1 VRLLDRLADRYS
13 LRQGY
18 WEGMASGAAVYQST
32 WGDPNREKA
41 IANLVSAAQDAY
53 ASNGIVFACIL
64 VRLALFSEARFQLQ
78 SLVDKRLYGTPDL
91 AVLEHPWPGCTTG
104 ELLARMEQ
112 DVSLAGNAYVWKAAP
127 DRLVRVPPDQIT
139 IISEE
144 THGPAGHWRE
154 VVGYDWDP
162 SPIQAVA
169 PGQDDRS
176 EQAQILP
183 VDEVAHFTP
192 YPDPKANFRG
202 MSWVSPILREI
213 TADSAMTNY
222 KLSYLEH
229 AATPNM
235 LVRYQQRLRPDTVDA
250 IVERMEAKYAAGNAF
265 RTLVLDQG
273 ADADVV
279 GNTLEQLNY
288 ATVQG
293 AGADRIC
300 ADSGVDPVL
309 IGLRPGGAAVV
320 YEQAMRRLGD
330 VTLRPLWRGVCAA
343 LQKLVPNIPPAGVR
357 LWYDTSD
364 IAALQES
371 ETARAQV
378 AQVSSAALLTCVQAG
393 FTRESSVAFLAT
405 GDVSQLQA
413 APEAPPP
420 GQSGREAASTVPQ
433 GASAISDGNPSGEP
447 PRPSRKPGPEV
458 GNGKG
463 PTPKQMRPLP
473 KSMVGS

>member
-1 VRLLDRLADRYS
+1 MSRLLDRLADRYS

-64 VRLALFSEARFQLQ
+64 IRMSVFAEIRFVFQ

-91 AVLEHPWPGCTTG
+91 TILEHPWPGCTTG
-104 ELLARMEQ
+104 ELLARVEQ
-112 DVSLAGNAYVWKAAP
+112 DVSTAGQDYTWAADT
-127 DRLVRVPPDQIT
+127 DRLVRVPPTEVT

-144 THGPAGHWRE
+144 IQGPRGHYRE
-154 VVGYDWDP
+154 VIGYDWDP
-162 SPIQAVA
+162 APIQNVA

-176 EQAQILP
+176 DKAQFLP
-183 VDEVAHFTP
+183 VAEVSHFSP

-202 MSWVSPILREI
+202 MSWLTPVLREI
-213 TADSAMTNY
+213 AADSGMTNY

-273 ADADVV
+273 ADATVV
-279 GNTLEQLNY
+279 GNSLEQLSY
-288 ATVQG
+288 EATQR
-293 AGADRIC
+293 AGAERIC
-300 ADSGVDPVL
+300 AAAGVDPVL
-309 IGLRPGGAAVV
+309 IGLRTGDA
-320 YEQAMRRLGD
+320 EQALRRLAD
-330 VTLRPLWRGVCAA
+330 VTLRPLWRGVCAS
-343 LQKLVPNIPPAGVR
+343 LQKLVPNVPPQGVR
-357 LWYDTSD
+357 LWFDVSD
-364 IAALQES
+364 VAALQES

-378 AQVSSAALLTCVQAG
+378 AQVSSAALLTLVQAG
-393 FTRESSVAFLAT
+393 YTRESSVAFLST
-405 GDVSQLQA
+405 GDVTQLQA

-420 GQSGREAASTVPQ
+420 GQSGREPANMVPQ
-433 GASAISDGNPSGEP
+433 GATAITQGNPSGEP

-463 PTPKQMRPLP
+463 PTPRQMRPLP
-473 KSMVGS
+473 QSMVGG